1 MVLRFSSPTRKPD
14 MKLYG
19 PGLVVVADGAHARA
33 FEERVRG
40 GPLVEIT
47 AQLGELGSKGAKHSS
62 HTGRVHD
69 RFGPASHTTGGDSPR
84 VKAEEAF
91 IRRLAVRID
100 DLMATGSYENLVLI
114 AAPRALGDLRAALG
128 PGGPGRTLESE
139 AADRVKERPP
149 ALREALRRLRSKPDH
164 AQA

>member
-1 MVLRFSSPTRKPD
+1 

-47 AQLGELGSKGAKHSS
+47 SRLGDLKSDGPRHSS
-62 HTGRVHD
+62 HAGRVHD
-69 RFGPASHTTGGDSPR
+69 RFGPASHTTGGDRPR

-91 IRRLAVRID
+91 IRRLAARVD
-100 DLMATGSYENLVLI
+100 DLMSTGSYENLALI

-128 PGGPGRTLESE
+128 PARVGRTVEAES
-139 AADRVKERPP
+139 ADRVKERPP

>member
-1 MVLRFSSPTRKPD
+1 

-19 PGLVVVADGAHARA
+19 PGLVVVADGARARA

-47 AQLGELGSKGAKHSS
+47 AQLGDLTSDGAKHSS

-69 RFGPASHTTGGDSPR
+69 RFGFNSHTTGGDSPK
-84 VKAEEAF
+84 VKSEEAF
-91 IRRLAVRID
+91 IRRLAARVD
-100 DLMATGSYENLVLI
+100 DLMSTGSYENLALI

-128 PGGPGRTLESE
+128 PARPGQTLEAES
-139 AADRVKERPP
+139 ADRVKERPP
-149 ALREALRRLRSKPDH
+149 ALRGALRRLRSRLDDD
-164 AQA
+164 QA